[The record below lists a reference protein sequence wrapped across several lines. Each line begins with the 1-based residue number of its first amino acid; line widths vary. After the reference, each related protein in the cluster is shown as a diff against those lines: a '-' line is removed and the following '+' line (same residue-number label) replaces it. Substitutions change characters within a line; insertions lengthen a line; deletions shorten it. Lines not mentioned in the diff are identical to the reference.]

1 MGDREKLL
9 AEAEEAY
16 GELREAVAGLDQ
28 ASMHQVWLGTWG
40 AREILIHI
48 SGWHR
53 ELLPALG
60 RIGRGEPAY
69 PEGVSYDDFDAWNAR
84 FVNAK
89 AGVKAVDAVDE
100 LAASHRDFVRA
111 AGALAAEHFLEQ
123 GAARELFLGAG
134 PQHYREHTEQ
144 IRGWRERAAI

>member
-16 GELREAVAGLDQ
+16 GELRGAVAGLDE

-60 RIGRGEPAY
+60 RIGRGERHIPRAC
-69 PEGVSYDDFDAWNAR
+69 PTTTSTPGTR
-84 FVNAK
+84 
-89 AGVKAVDAVDE
+89 
-100 LAASHRDFVRA
+100 AS
-111 AGALAAEHFLEQ
+111 
-123 GAARELFLGAG
+123 
-134 PQHYREHTEQ
+134 
-144 IRGWRERAAI
+144 

>member
-1 MGDREKLL
+1 M
-9 AEAEEAY
+9 
-16 GELREAVAGLDQ
+16 
-28 ASMHQVWLGTWG
+28 
-40 AREILIHI
+40 
-48 SGWHR
+48 
-53 ELLPALG
+53 
-60 RIGRGEPAY
+60 
-69 PEGVSYDDFDAWNAR
+69 SYDDFDAWNAR

-111 AGALAAEHFLEQ
+111 AGALAAEHFVEQ

-144 IRGWRERAAI
+144 IRGWRERASI